1 MNVIDWFVGGFLT
14 EFSNEFMNVGCLMYV
29 QRVGVNV
36 WIYLCVRV
44 DDGDGC
50 VEKGFDD
57 GCLEIDIEM
66 VGFRGLGVDGKQNNE
81 MCLK

>member
-44 DDGDGC
+44 DDGMD
-50 VEKGFDD
+50 VLKRV
-57 GCLEIDIEM
+57 LM
-66 VGFRGLGVDGKQNNE
+66 MGVWR
-81 MCLK
+81 

>member
-44 DDGDGC
+44 DDRHRNGLI
-50 VEKGFDD
+50 KGFHSFAI
-57 GCLEIDIEM
+57 L
-66 VGFRGLGVDGKQNNE
+66 
-81 MCLK
+81 